1 MAAKLKP
8 VKEQVI
14 VITGASS
21 GIGLTSARMAAKEGA
36 RLVLAARNE
45 EALRQL
51 ENEINSSGGQA
62 VGVVA
67 DVGNEG
73 DVRRIFDTAKS
84 RFGGFDTWVNNAGV
98 SVYGKIEQVSIED
111 HRRLFETN
119 FWGMVYG
126 SRIALELLKQ
136 RGGALINIGSTV
148 SDRAIPLQGM
158 YSASKFAAKGFTDAL
173 RMEVEEESAPVSVTL
188 IKPAGIATPFIEH
201 AKNYLDK
208 EPTLPPPVYAPET
221 VAQAILHAAS
231 HPVREI
237 FVGSAAKTF
246 SVAEKYAPRLTDKV
260 MERTMFQAQ
269 HSNRAISRDREGS
282 LHHPGEDLKERGPY
296 QGHVQEVSFYTKAS
310 LHPWMTGAVLGVAGA
325 AVAALLAAKPEP
337 TRTER
342 ALRAARK
349 AADKVWR

>member
-1 MAAKLKP
+1 MAVKLKP

-21 GIGLTSARMAAKEGA
+21 GIGLTTARMAARQGA
-36 RLVLAARNE
+36 RIVLAARNE
-45 EALRQL
+45 EAMRKL
-51 ENEINSSGGQA
+51 EQEINASGGQA

-67 DVGNEG
+67 DVGNEA
-73 DVRRIFDTAKS
+73 DVRKIADTANS
-84 RFGGFDTWVNNAGV
+84 RFGGFDTWVNNAGI
-98 SVYGKIEQVSIED
+98 SVYGKIEQISIDD

-119 FWGMVYG
+119 FWGVVYG
-126 SRIALELLKQ
+126 SRVALEHLKQ
-136 RGGALINIGSTV
+136 RGGALVNVGSTV

-158 YSASKFAAKGFTDAL
+158 YSASKFAVKGFTDAL
-173 RMEVEEESAPVSVTL
+173 RMEVEEEGAPVSVSL

-221 VAQAILHAAS
+221 VAEAILHAAS

-246 SVAEKYAPRLTDKV
+246 SVAEKYAPRLTDHV
-260 MERTMFQAQ
+260 MERTMFRAQ
-269 HSNRAISRDREGS
+269 HSNRPISRDREGS
-282 LHHPGEDLKERGPY
+282 LHHPGEDMNERGPY
-296 QGHVQEVSFYTKAS
+296 EGHVQEVSLYTKAS
-310 LHPWMTGAVLGVAGA
+310 MHPWLTGAVLGAAGA
-325 AVAALLAAKPEP
+325 AMAALLAAVPHE

-342 ALRAARK
+342 AMKGARK
-349 AADKVWR
+349 VVDRVWR